1 MSHQAADRLGK
12 WLAIGGT
19 LLAVVAVVL
28 GLRLMGSPADQRQVR
43 IDERRVGELEDLQ
56 RAIREYAKTNGAL
69 PSDIGK
75 IGDRPGSTLSIGD
88 PETGVSYEYQRID
101 ADTFKLCADF
111 TTDTARQPSEVWPAS
126 SEEWTHGT
134 GRHCFT
140 RKRKAD

>member
-1 MSHQAADRLGK
+1 MPS
-12 WLAIGGT
+12 
-19 LLAVVAVVL
+19 
-28 GLRLMGSPADQRQVR
+28 
-43 IDERRVGELEDLQ
+43 GE
-56 RAIREYAKTNGAL
+56 IREYAKTNGAL

-111 TTDTARQPSEVWPAS
+111 TTDTARQPSETWPAS
-126 SEEWTHGT
+126 SEEWTHGI
-134 GRHCFT
+134 GRHCVT